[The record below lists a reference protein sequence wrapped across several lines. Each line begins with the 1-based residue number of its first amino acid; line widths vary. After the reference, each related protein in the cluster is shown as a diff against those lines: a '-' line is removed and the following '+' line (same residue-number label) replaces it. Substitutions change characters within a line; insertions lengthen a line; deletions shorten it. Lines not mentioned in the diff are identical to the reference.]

1 LLGFSSSC
9 MQPLEVALFTA
20 VIALAAAL
28 VIGIVWPH
36 LRSRRAA
43 PPAPLPAS
51 PLPVGL
57 GAPAGAA
64 LAGAA
69 LVCPACHREYEAGL
83 QFCPYD
89 ARDLVRIADPA
100 ARGTAPGAACP
111 TCKRSYDASKKF
123 CAFDGD
129 ELVPLATI
137 AGAAGDL
144 PRLAF
149 AGSLGKICPSCSRR
163 YQSDATFCGRDGAE
177 LVPVN

>member
-1 LLGFSSSC
+1 
-9 MQPLEVALFTA
+9 MQPLEAALFTA
-20 VIALAAAL
+20 VIALSAAL

-43 PPAPLPAS
+43 APAPLPTAAPS
-51 PLPVGL
+51 AGVGDT
-57 GAPAGAA
+57 AGAA

-89 ARDLVRIADPA
+89 ARDLVRLADPA

-111 TCKRSYDASKKF
+111 TCKRSYEASKKF
-123 CAFDGD
+123 CAFDGE
-129 ELVPLATI
+129 ELVPLATM
-137 AGAAGDL
+137 AGAPRGAGDL
-144 PRLAF
+144 PPLAF

-177 LVPVN
+177 LVSVN